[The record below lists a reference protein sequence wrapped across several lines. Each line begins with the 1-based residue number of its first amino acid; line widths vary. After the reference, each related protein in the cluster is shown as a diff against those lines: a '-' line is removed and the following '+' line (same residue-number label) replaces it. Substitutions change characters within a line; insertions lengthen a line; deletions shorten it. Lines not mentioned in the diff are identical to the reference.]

1 VHLTGDSSERGIAK
15 KQTLNNKNQIVGRTN
30 MSAETFVRRRFV
42 RLSLAAILIGAAI
55 WTFSPYVTHRVAVS
69 AFVNSQLLRVTA
81 PFSGQV
87 SQMMP
92 RKGAFLDAAQSLT
105 IVEPLSPDKRHLQD
119 LELQFALAK
128 GAGELAQ
135 QQLKEI
141 ATLDEEFGERI
152 EAYQHARVEQIDHE
166 AKEAEAE
173 HAGCVA
179 ELRQRHDVVS
189 RFGELAE
196 YGLASQI
203 RSAEAQALQQ
213 VTSTRCDIMQARMS
227 RIQVELD
234 AARKGLFLRD
244 GSSDVPYS
252 QQQRDRLI
260 LRRQELE
267 ALALQEKARS
277 SQLTADINA
286 ERERTTHLD
295 NYQVVLPAGYVVWST
310 AASPGSSVTE
320 GQTILD
326 LADCAHRFVAV
337 EIPERDFEQ
346 ISTGEK
352 VAVRLLGSDEWRQG
366 RVQQIRGSAARAD
379 DLLLA
384 AQIPSYGPGTIT
396 VEVSLPPDDAQTDKA
411 NFCGIGRLAEVRIR
425 RPLFD
430 FASRA
435 MTKLFG
441 GRQPERSGTDV
452 AGGE

>member
-1 VHLTGDSSERGIAK
+1 
-15 KQTLNNKNQIVGRTN
+15 
-30 MSAETFVRRRFV
+30 MSAENFVRRRFV
-42 RLSLAAILIGAAI
+42 RLSLATILIGAAI

-81 PFSGQV
+81 PFSGQL

-92 RKGAFLDAAQSLT
+92 RKGVFLETTQSLT
-105 IVEPLSPDKRHLQD
+105 LVEPLSPDNRHLQD

-135 QQLKEI
+135 QQLQEI
-141 ATLDEEFGERI
+141 AKLDEEFRKRI
-152 EAYQHARVEQIDHE
+152 EAYQRARVEQIDHE

-179 ELRQRHDVVS
+179 ELRQRHDIVS

-196 YGLASQI
+196 NGLASQI
-203 RSAEAQALQQ
+203 RSAEVQALQQ
-213 VTSTRCDIMQARMS
+213 VTSTRCDIMEARMS

-267 ALALQEKARS
+267 ALALQEAARS
-277 SQLTADINA
+277 SQLAADINA
-286 ERERTTHLD
+286 ERDRTTHLD
-295 NYQVVLPAGYVVWST
+295 NYQVVLPAGHVVWSM

-320 GQTILD
+320 GQTIFD
-326 LADCAHRFVAV
+326 LADCEHRFVAV

-346 ISTGEK
+346 ISMGEK
-352 VAVRLLGSDEWRQG
+352 VAVRLLGSDEWREG
-366 RVQQIRGSAARAD
+366 RVQQVRGSAARAD
-379 DLLLA
+379 DLLFA

-396 VEVSLPPDDAQTDKA
+396 VEVSLPPDDTQTDGA

-430 FASRA
+430 FVSRA
-435 MTKLFG
+435 
-441 GRQPERSGTDV
+441 V
-452 AGGE
+452 AGWFKGTQHAASGVEVSRGQ